1 MTENNSICTGIP
13 VEQLDKMREEFLAHD
28 QHKLAQDMCHYHS
41 IRDLTLSPRSL
52 ISINHVFNTK
62 IEEGKPITNQKSS
75 GRCWIFAYLN
85 QTRIPFMEKYELA
98 EFEFSQAYLFFWD
111 KLERSNYLL
120 DAFVDCARKGQ
131 MAGSRVVD
139 YLLTQAI
146 DDGGQWDML
155 VNLIVKHGIIPKT
168 LYPETISCEMSKHLG
183 AVITSK
189 MKEYCKTLQEA
200 VVKGVTDLDLKVL
213 KKDML
218 KELYTILA
226 ITLGTPPATITWEY
240 YNKNKVY
247 HKVDKITP
255 LEFYKQYVH
264 PCWDVTEMVCLVND
278 PRANNAYNKLYT
290 VEYLGNVTNGKHV
303 LYINQPAE
311 QLKKF
316 ALAQLQDKK
325 SVWFGCDVG
334 KQFQGKQHGVLDLKA
349 HDYKKVFGCEVQT
362 LNKAERLIYR
372 ESLMTHA
379 MLFTGVNVDGEK
391 TDKWRVE
398 NSWGDEDGDKGYLVM
413 TDDWFS
419 EYVYEVVIH
428 KKYLPAEILAILD
441 QNPIVLPAWD
451 PMGSLA

>member
-13 VEQLDKMREEFLAHD
+13 VEQLDKMKTLN
-28 QHKLAQDMCHYHS
+28 
-41 IRDLTLSPRSL
+41 DLTLSPRSL

-120 DAFVDCARKGQ
+120 DAFVHYILIYAK
-131 MAGSRVVD
+131 RVV
-139 YLLTQAI
+139 YHF
-146 DDGGQWDML
+146 G
-155 VNLIVKHGIIPKT
+155 HH
-168 LYPETISCEMSKHLG
+168 SFS
-183 AVITSK
+183 
-189 MKEYCKTLQEA
+189 
-200 VVKGVTDLDLKVL
+200 
-213 KKDML
+213 
-218 KELYTILA
+218 
-226 ITLGTPPATITWEY
+226 PPATITWEY